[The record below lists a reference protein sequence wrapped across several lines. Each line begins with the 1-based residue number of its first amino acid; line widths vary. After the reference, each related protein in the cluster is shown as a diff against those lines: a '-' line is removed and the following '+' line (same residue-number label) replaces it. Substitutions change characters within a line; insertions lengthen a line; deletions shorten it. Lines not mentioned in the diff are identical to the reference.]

1 MASLGKMVTF
11 VWFEGQANSFSRY
24 PRRQGQSEQTSNDA
38 SSILTLMALPLQ
50 SLIQRSYKDDV
61 PPACIERFLPLVLDM
76 EEENVQVTPCFSD
89 DGINYMHI
97 RHNNLYLL
105 ALSKRN
111 SNAAEIIFFLHRLC
125 SVRGDPCHAYRG

>member
-1 MASLGKMVTF
+1 MADDRIAVAILDVKGK
-11 VWFEGQANSFSRY
+11 VWFLRRCPLKQASVD
-24 PRRQGQSEQTSNDA
+24 P
-38 SSILTLMALPLQ
+38 IPQ

-61 PPACIERFLPLVLDM
+61 SPTCIERFLPLVLDM

-125 SVRGDPCHAYRG
+125 SVRPLCFLGCWAMS